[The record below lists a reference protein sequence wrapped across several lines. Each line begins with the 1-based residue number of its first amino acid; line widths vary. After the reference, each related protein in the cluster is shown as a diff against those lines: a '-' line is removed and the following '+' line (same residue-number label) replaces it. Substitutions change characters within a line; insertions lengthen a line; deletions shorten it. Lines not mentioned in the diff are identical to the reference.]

1 MPTSSSL
8 SSSSSNNRGRRR
20 RGRNQNYTSLATNN
34 QDDDDDDIDEED
46 NNSII
51 EEFQDEPSTTTNA
64 TVTTTTTTTT
74 TTAMIPATMKSLVD
88 DDESENEE
96 EDDTKD
102 NKKDEKAMITII
114 ILDSAQ
120 KKFPIKC
127 HPSWTVG
134 KFKYQS
140 SLVHQVHP
148 KQQRLIFR
156 GKMLTNDTQT
166 LLQNHINASDITV
179 HLFPKPIIKITTTT
193 TNNSGSGD
201 GNNNESNDNGDAD
214 DGNGNGGGTGTGG
227 GGGGAHIPSIV
238 IDQDEQDR
246 RGQILVLGS
255 VEIAESQNNVK
266 MLSLLLVMICAM
278 RLLALLS
285 IAMGGGEPIYLGD
298 EDGDQVHNHT
308 ADHPHSGIYDT
319 DFLDDTV
326 DLLESSSDNYA
337 PRAWA
342 LSDYYDL
349 LVSSIGFYVGTL
361 GMKATQE
368 NTLHLATL
376 YAIGTIIAG
385 ILWNVWNVY
394 EYIDFFHQQQ
404 TLYEDNEYDSYEDTQ
419 HHATHH
425 ATTGSSSSSSSS
437 SYNTHDPNHP
447 LNNNN
452 HKEYGAEDED
462 LPPLTRDDY
471 VTVAFFTI
479 VMPLGVWF
487 LCCIRAFEFRR
498 LIQEAEEEASER
510 IRNEYVVDEE
520 TDPENNTT
528 DTAGNGNSSSSSN
541 NNNNNDGES
550 EGTNSITE
558 IV

>member
-1 MPTSSSL
+1 MPTSSTA
-8 SSSSSNNRGRRR
+8 SSTSHSSRRR

-34 QDDDDDDIDEED
+34 QDEDDDDDVDIDE
-46 NNSII
+46 NSII
-51 EEFQDEPSTTTNA
+51 EEFHDEPASTNA
-64 TVTTTTTTTT
+64 PVTTTTT
-74 TTAMIPATMKSLVD
+74 ISRTMKSLVD
-88 DDESENEE
+88 DESDNEE
-96 EDDTKD
+96 
-102 NKKDEKAMITII
+102 DEKEKDTNENANEMITII

-120 KKFPIKC
+120 KKFPIQC

-140 SLVHQVHP
+140 SLVHKVHP

-166 LLQNHINASDITV
+166 LEQQHIIASDITV
-179 HLFPKPIIKITTTT
+179 HLFPKPIIKITPTT
-193 TNNSGSGD
+193 TNTTNTNGGSGQ
-201 GNNNESNDNGDAD
+201 GNSNNNNNASNDNGETED
-214 DGNGNGGGTGTGG
+214 GTGSG
-227 GGGGAHIPSIV
+227 GGGGAHVPSIV
-238 IDQDEQDR
+238 IDQEEQDR

-278 RLLALLS
+278 RLLSLFS
-285 IAMGGGEPIYLGD
+285 IAMGGGEPLLI
-298 EDGDQVHNHT
+298 ENDGDQQVHNHT
-308 ADHPHSGIYDT
+308 AEHPQSTTHHTTGIYDN

-326 DLLESSSDNYA
+326 ELLESGDNYE

-368 NTLHLATL
+368 NTLQLATM

-394 EYIDFFHQQQ
+394 EYFEFFEEQQ
-404 TLYEDNEYDSYEDTQ
+404 TLHKDNTYENHQQ
-419 HHATHH
+419 HDHY
-425 ATTGSSSSSSSS
+425 S
-437 SYNTHDPNHP
+437 NHDPNHP
-447 LNNNN
+447 QNYQDGNG
-452 HKEYGAEDED
+452 EEE
-462 LPPLTRDDY
+462 LPPLTRDDF

-479 VMPLGVWF
+479 LMPLCVWF
-487 LCCIRAFEFRR
+487 LCCVRAFEFRR
-498 LIQEAEEEASER
+498 LISEAEDEASER
-510 IRNEYVVDEE
+510 IRNEYVDD
-520 TDPENNTT
+520 TENGGG
-528 DTAGNGNSSSSSN
+528 D
-541 NNNNNDGES
+541 DGDGD
-550 EGTNSITE
+550 GTNSITE